1 MDGHDQSA
9 KFVLGRGVVAVVA
22 LGDYSKVADTNK
34 LPASNIPEFYNNFV
48 IENWNIYGKSGVE

>member
-1 MDGHDQSA
+1 M
-9 KFVLGRGVVAVVA
+9 VAAAA

-48 IENWNIYGKSGVE
+48 IKIWNINGKGGVE